1 MLQNLKLF
9 LLLGLSLTFSP
20 LYSTELS
27 KQKKHDF
34 TSTSV
39 EEIAEEMK
47 HLNSNLKIL
56 SNTVANLM
64 P

>member
-39 EEIAEEMK
+39 EEIAEEMNS
-47 HLNSNLKIL
+47 LNNSLDLLSVTVSKIL
-56 SNTVANLM
+56 

>member
-20 LYSTELS
+20 IYSTELS
-27 KQKKHDF
+27 KKKKHDI

-39 EEIAEEMK
+39 EEIAEEMNS
-47 HLNSNLKIL
+47 LNNSLDLLSVTVSKIL
-56 SNTVANLM
+56 